1 MGFRQVR
8 QYMESKTSIEYLDA
22 VNRAF
27 EVNELVIGFQIG
39 SGIGAE
45 IHLNPDKYGTRP
57 LNPTDKL
64 IVLSQQLY
72 T

>member
-1 MGFRQVR
+1 MA
-8 QYMESKTSIEYLDA
+8 A
-22 VNRAF
+22 VMNNDINYTDKISF
-27 EVNELVIGFQIG
+27 YKHEVNELGIGFQIG

-45 IHLNPDKYGTRP
+45 IHLNPDKYRTRP